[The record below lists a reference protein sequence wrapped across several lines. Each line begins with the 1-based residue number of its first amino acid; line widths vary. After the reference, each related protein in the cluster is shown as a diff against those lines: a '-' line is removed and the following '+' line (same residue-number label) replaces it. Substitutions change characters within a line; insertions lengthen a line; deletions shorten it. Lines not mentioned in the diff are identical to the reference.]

1 MLKLYDLTDTELEV
15 MEFFWGQKEPR
26 LFSETIEYFNTQKKK
41 EWKKQ
46 TLNTY
51 LMLLHQ
57 KGLIDRI
64 SVERKYSYEAKMT
77 KEEYEQGLLK
87 DFIKTIY
94 GGSMPKLLSAFVG
107 IHAISEEEAEEI
119 KKILEDK

>member
-1 MLKLYDLTDTELEV
+1 
-15 MEFFWGQKEPR
+15 
-26 LFSETIEYFNTQKKK
+26 
-41 EWKKQ
+41 
-46 TLNTY
+46 
-51 LMLLHQ
+51 
-57 KGLIDRI
+57 
-64 SVERKYSYEAKMT
+64 MT

>member
-1 MLKLYDLTDTELEV
+1 
-15 MEFFWGQKEPR
+15 
-26 LFSETIEYFNTQKKK
+26 
-41 EWKKQ
+41 
-46 TLNTY
+46 
-51 LMLLHQ
+51 MLLHQ

>member
-46 TLNTY
+46 TMNTY
-51 LMLLHQ
+51 LNHLTH
-57 KGLIDRI
+57 
-64 SVERKYSYEAKMT
+64 A
-77 KEEYEQGLLK
+77 GLLK
-87 DFIKTIY
+87 AEKGPRARLYSAACTREDYQQQCARKLIERSFDNSLAKFIAAFT
-94 GGSMPKLLSAFVG
+94 GGEGL
-107 IHAISEEEAEEI
+107 SEEEAEEL
-119 KKILEDK
+119 KKLV

>member
-1 MLKLYDLTDTELEV
+1 MLEKVDLS
-15 MEFFWGQKEPR
+15 K
-26 LFSETIEYFNTQKKK
+26 
-41 EWKKQ
+41 
-46 TLNTY
+46 
-51 LMLLHQ
+51 
-57 KGLIDRI
+57 
-64 SVERKYSYEAKMT
+64 KMT